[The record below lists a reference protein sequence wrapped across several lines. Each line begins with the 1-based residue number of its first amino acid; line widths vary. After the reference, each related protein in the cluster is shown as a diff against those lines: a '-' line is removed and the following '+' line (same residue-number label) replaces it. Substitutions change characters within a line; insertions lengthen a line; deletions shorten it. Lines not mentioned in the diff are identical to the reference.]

1 MSEFEQTVEYVFAE
15 SGVHPMKLSELIDT
29 KEKQQTLLDTELNYP
44 EVNGEKAL
52 RKSIA
57 DLYGEKDLDKVLVT
71 VGASESNYILAQC
84 LLEPGDH
91 VAILQ
96 PTYRQFWGAAKN
108 LGAEISSFKL
118 VEERQWELDIRSL
131 DEAVGP
137 KTKVIALVN
146 PNNPTGRALSE
157 PEVAAIV
164 SAARKCGAWLIAD
177 EVYAGAERQGDEETP
192 SFYGRYEK
200 CISVGSLSKA
210 YGLPGLR
217 LGWAIG
223 PKEIIDKAWRHHEYV
238 TISSTMLSNRLAR
251 EALSRETRPR
261 ILARTRKYIREG
273 WPLVLEMVSKH
284 CELLSVV
291 PPDASAMCFLK
302 YNVDIDSISLAKRL
316 AKEKSILVVPGAYF
330 GQESH
335 IRFSFALPHK
345 MLKEGLDRLIALLLE
360 IRN

>member
-1 MSEFEQTVEYVFAE
+1 MSVCPKFQEFEVEAFMSEFEQTVEYVFAE

-223 PKEIIDKAWRHHEYV
+223 PKEIIDKAW
-238 TISSTMLSNRLAR
+238 
-251 EALSRETRPR
+251 
-261 ILARTRKYIREG
+261 
-273 WPLVLEMVSKH
+273 
-284 CELLSVV
+284 
-291 PPDASAMCFLK
+291 
-302 YNVDIDSISLAKRL
+302 
-316 AKEKSILVVPGAYF
+316 
-330 GQESH
+330 
-335 IRFSFALPHK
+335 
-345 MLKEGLDRLIALLLE
+345 
-360 IRN
+360 